1 MKKLIYSMVIL
12 VATFSASLAEEA
24 KDIVIADFE
33 GKDYGKWKVTGEAFG
48 AGPAQGTL
56 PGQGQVTGFRGKG
69 LVNSFLGV

>member
-56 PGQGQVTGFRGKG
+56 VRLENSVRGPQGE
-69 LVNSFLGV
+69 